1 MKPGTNTF
9 RVLLVGAAAAL
20 LATGCGPKRI
30 VFQCDPTFP
39 QRYETPVKIL
49 IAAPVDSLDLT
60 PARDAVIKKFKETD
74 KALAHATCVWG
85 PGLADLTGRIADAT
99 ELRSDVLA
107 DEPVLPRPP
116 RWLHYESDALGTPRF
131 TIDDPD
137 VAAAADAAG
146 FDYVAVPQNLSPR
159 SRVQGGRAGVMGPY
173 FYSVPAY
180 EELIIE
186 TTVAVVD
193 TRTGAV
199 VWTGVVSSTRNEIGL
214 GVTDLEKE
222 ANDWLFDLLDA
233 MGRNVKIATS
243 RLTSS
248 LKTGGKCD

>member
-1 MKPGTNTF
+1 LKPGTNTLRF
-9 RVLLVGAAAAL
+9 LLVGAAAAL
-20 LATGCGPKRI
+20 LAAGCGPKRI
-30 VFQCDPTFP
+30 VFQSDPTFP
-39 QRYETPVKIL
+39 LRYEVPVKIL
-49 IAAPVDSLDLT
+49 VAAPVDSLDLT

-74 KALAHATCVWG
+74 KALAHATCAWG
-85 PGLADLTGRIADAT
+85 PGLADLAGRIADAT

-107 DEPVLPRPP
+107 DEPLLPRPS

-131 TIDDPD
+131 SIDDPD
-137 VAAAADAAG
+137 VVSAAAAAG

-159 SRVQGGRAGVMGPY
+159 SRVQGGQAGVMGPY

-186 TTVAVVD
+186 TTVAVVEA
-193 TRTGAV
+193 RTSAI
-199 VWTGVVSSTRNEIGL
+199 VWTGVVSSTRNEMAL
-214 GVTDLEKE
+214 GSTDLEKE

-248 LKTGGKCD
+248 LRTGGLCD